1 MCLYSEETSVKETKI
16 MQSFGRNASIELDAL
31 DEAIIRELSA
41 EARLTMTELARR
53 VGLSK
58 TPVLAR
64 VRRLED
70 SGLIKGY
77 HATLS
82 WPKLGLGCVTF
93 VQVRLT
99 DTREKALRAFNAAVA
114 LLPEVEECHMIASGF
129 DYLLK
134 IRTADVASYREVMGE
149 KLSELP
155 HVAST
160 SSFVALEVVKDG

>member
-1 MCLYSEETSVKETKI
+1 MQKI
-16 MQSFGRNASIELDAL
+16 GPNAAL
-31 DEAIIRELSA
+31 DLDTLDESIIRELASD
-41 EARLTMTELARR
+41 ARLSMTELARR

-64 VRRLED
+64 VRRLEEA
-70 SGLIKGY
+70 GLITGY

-99 DTREKALRAFNAAVA
+99 DTREKALKAFNAAVA
-114 LLPEVEECHMIASGF
+114 RLTEVEECHMIASGF

-134 IRTADVASYREVMGE
+134 VRTQDVASYREVMGE

>member
-1 MCLYSEETSVKETKI
+1 
-16 MQSFGRNASIELDAL
+16 MQSFGRNASIDLDAL

-41 EARLTMTELARR
+41 DARLTMTELARR

-64 VRRLED
+64 VRRLEEA
-70 SGLIKGY
+70 GLITGY

-93 VQVRLT
+93 VQLRLT

-114 LLPEVEECHMIASGF
+114 TLPEVEECHMIASGF

-134 IRTADVASYREVMGE
+134 VRTHDVASYREVMGE

>member
-1 MCLYSEETSVKETKI
+1 MQKI
-16 MQSFGRNASIELDAL
+16 GRNTVIELDAL
-31 DEAIIRELSA
+31 DESIIQHLSRD
-41 EARLTMTELARR
+41 ARLSMTELARR

-64 VRRLED
+64 VRRLEEA
-70 SGLIKGY
+70 GLITGY

-99 DTREKALRAFNAAVA
+99 DTREKALKAFNAAVVG
-114 LLPEVEECHMIASGF
+114 LPEVEECHMIASGF

-134 IRTADVASYREVMGE
+134 VRTRDVASYREVMGE

-160 SSFVALEVVKDG
+160 SSYVALEVVKES